1 MVLITA
7 ISFRGGVA
15 GVSSAERV
23 AENGEAGWSEGKA
36 FPFFYYVT
44 FRRLLRF
51 LITND
56 ILFTCQII
64 SAQEAMSIK
73 KSDFL
78 K

>member
-1 MVLITA
+1 M
-7 ISFRGGVA
+7 SP
-15 GVSSAERV
+15 AEGV
-23 AENGEAGWSEGKA
+23 AENGEAGWSEGKT

-56 ILFTCQII
+56 ILFPWQTI
-64 SAQEAMSIK
+64 SALEVMNTK
-73 KSDFL
+73 KKDFL

>member
-1 MVLITA
+1 MML
-7 ISFRGGVA
+7 GVA
-15 GVSSAERV
+15 GVSPAEGV

-36 FPFFYYVT
+36 FPFLYYVT

-56 ILFTCQII
+56 ILFTCQTI
-64 SAQEAMSIK
+64 SAQEATNTK
-73 KSDFL
+73 KKDFL

>member
-1 MVLITA
+1 MM
-7 ISFRGGVA
+7 FGVA
-15 GVSSAERV
+15 GVSPAEGV
-23 AENGEAGWSEGKA
+23 AENGEAGWSEGKT

-56 ILFTCQII
+56 ILFVWQII
-64 SAQEAMSIK
+64 FAQEAMSIK